1 MIALLRGTLIH
12 KQAPDLILEVNG
24 VGYEM
29 HASLTTFIELPE
41 LHCETTLFTHFIV
54 REDAQT
60 LYAFSTVA
68 EREFFRS
75 LLRINGVG
83 PKMAL
88 AIVSSMTLADFS
100 AYVRS
105 DNITALTKI
114 PGVGKKTAERLI
126 IEMRDR
132 VDALIPASDSNNTNT
147 DDTNTNASAQ
157 VSAPLQQRHKEEEA
171 VNALLALGYKP
182 TQASKMVARIANQAD
197 STEEMIRLALKSSL
211 Q

>member
-1 MIALLRGTLIH
+1 MIALLRGVLLH
-12 KQAPDLILEVNG
+12 KQAPDLILDVNG

-29 HASLTTFIELPE
+29 QASMTTFIELPE
-41 LHCETTLFTHFIV
+41 LQQEATLFTHFIV

-68 EREFFRS
+68 EREFFRA

-100 AYVRS
+100 NYVRS
-105 DNITALTKI
+105 DNIAALTKI

-132 VDALIPASDSNNTNT
+132 VAALTPSVDTNDSNS
-147 DDTNTNASAQ
+147 SAQ
-157 VSAPLQQRHKEEEA
+157 SAAPSQRNKEEEA

-182 TQASKMVARIANQAD
+182 AQASKMVASIAHQANSIED
-197 STEEMIRLALKSSL
+197 MIRLALKSSL
-211 Q
+211 K